1 MAELVDALVSNTNE
15 AIRAGSIPALGTDNK
30 AEVIDYRFI
39 CLKTHFGA
47 HNPTFDT
54 GDKLMLSKIFANIYV
69 DMNFLL
75 FDWVNINEFTIH

>member
-30 AEVIDYRFI
+30 AGVTDIRFI
-39 CLKTHFGA
+39 CLKTQFGA

-54 GDKLMLSKIFANIYV
+54 GDLLTLSQSFANIG
-69 DMNFLL
+69 
-75 FDWVNINEFTIH
+75 VNMIF

>member
-30 AEVIDYRFI
+30 AGVIDIRFI
-39 CLKTHFGA
+39 YSKTPLRA

-54 GDKLMLSKIFANIYV
+54 GDLLTLSQNFANIG
-69 DMNFLL
+69 
-75 FDWVNINEFTIH
+75 VNMIF